1 MTDSENTLNMIQ
13 DFLSGPDAQEKIN
26 QALSMLGSGNFSF
39 PDAEEKKEDAFSD
52 INPEKLMRLMSTVKS
67 LESQKDTR
75 SDLIIALKPYLK
87 KDKQQ
92 RAERAAKLVKLLKY
106 TPLLEGL
113 KDMF

>member
-39 PDAEEKKEDAFSD
+39 SDTEEKKEDPFRD
-52 INPEKLMRLMSTVKS
+52 INPEKLMSLMSAVKS
-67 LESQKDTR
+67 LESKKDTR

-87 KDKQQ
+87 KDKQE

-106 TPLLEGL
+106 APLLENF